1 MIIIKKRKMVY
12 LWIFINQMEP
22 RRIVFLASRRI
33 EHDLTDAKQRRITS
47 RREKE
52 RASVSQR
59 MKLHWRRENNLN
71 K

>member
-12 LWIFINQMEP
+12 LWIFINQMVP
-22 RRIVFLASRRI
+22 GRIVFLASRRI
-33 EHDLTDAKQRRITS
+33 EHDLTEAKQRRITR